1 MHTASDSESENLGKK
16 RYPNDRISVFDMFK
30 IGVGPSS
37 SHTMGPWKAALLFVN
52 ELAQIDTGAS
62 GITRLQ
68 VELFGS
74 LAKTGA
80 GHGTDLAVMLG
91 LAGYDPATVPLDVV
105 QHYAVD
111 RSQSV
116 VVKMQK
122 PCVSGAAVG
131 GTPISEQPALEF
143 HPTRDIHYLREEIL
157 AYHPNGM
164 RFSAF
169 DTTANSVE
177 KSPTD
182 CSQAILA
189 RTYFSIG
196 GGFVVDETETVDDA
210 ETTVASATSFSRT
223 MTHSVDDFPYPYRRA
238 DELKHHCHALHE
250 PISGVALR
258 NELLLRSISEIEQQ
272 LDQIVVKMCACV
284 VSGLSASGDLPGGL
298 NVQRRAPGIA
308 ATLLGSPLCDLIHFP
323 NPESEPELPEVLAD
337 VIRTIERS
345 SVSVGTD
352 RIGFERILRWISA
365 FALAANEENAAFGR
379 VVTAPTNGAAG
390 VIPAVMLYYL
400 CFTEG
405 IGRPE
410 LRRFLLTAGAIGSL
424 FKQGAT
430 ISAAMGGCQAEI
442 GVSAAMAAA
451 ALAELQGADIDQTL
465 MAAEIAMEHHL
476 GLTCDPVGGLVQIPC
491 IERNTMGAAKAIAAA
506 ALAVSSDPAA
516 ARVSLDAVIS
526 TMWATAQ
533 DMNTKYK
540 ETSEGGLA
548 VHIPINVIEC

>member
-1 MHTASDSESENLGKK
+1 MDTVLDAASETPGSP
-16 RYPNDRISVFDMFK
+16 RYPNERISVFDMFK

-37 SHTMGPWKAALLFVN
+37 SHTMGPWKAALLFIE
-52 ELAQIDTGAS
+52 ELKQLDTELHGVD
-62 GITRLQ
+62 RLQ
-68 VELFGS
+68 VDLFGS

-91 LAGYDPATVPLDVV
+91 LAGYDPATVPLEVV
-105 QHYAVD
+105 QRYAED

-116 VVKMQK
+116 AISVDKRLATDA
-122 PCVSGAAVG
+122 SGADAAG
-131 GTPISEQPALEF
+131 HEAASTMKDRALEF
-143 HPTRDIHYLREEIL
+143 RPTRDIRFLREEIL
-157 AYHPNGM
+157 SYHPNGM

-169 DTTANSVE
+169 AQSDSNADLSTDNS
-177 KSPTD
+177 
-182 CSQAILA
+182 SQTIFSRA
-189 RTYFSIG
+189 YYSIG
-196 GGFVVDETETVDDA
+196 GGFVVAES
-210 ETTVASATSFSRT
+210 ETTEASATSGSG
-223 MTHSVDDFPYPYRRA
+223 SVARSVEDFPFPYRTA
-238 DELKHHCHALHE
+238 DELRVHCHALHE
-250 PISGVALR
+250 PVSSIALR
-258 NELLLRSISEIEQQ
+258 NELQLRSTSEIEQQ
-272 LDQIVVKMCACV
+272 LDQILIKMCACV
-284 VSGLSASGDLPGGL
+284 VSGLSSSGDLPGGL
-298 NVQRRAPGIA
+298 HVQRRAPAIA
-308 ATLLGSPLCDLIHFP
+308 ATLLGRPLSDLIPFP
-323 NPESEPELPEVLAD
+323 SPETELELPEALAEL
-337 VIRTIERS
+337 IRGVERTS
-345 SVSVGTD
+345 GSTGTD
-352 RIGFERILRWISA
+352 RVGFERILRWISA

-400 CFTEG
+400 CFTDG
-405 IGRPE
+405 VGRTE
-410 LRRFLLTAGAIGSL
+410 LRRFLLTAGAVGSL

-506 ALAVSSDPAA
+506 ALAINSDPAA
-516 ARVSLDAVIS
+516 ARVSLDAVIK

-548 VHIPINVIEC
+548 VYIPINVIEC

>member
-1 MHTASDSESENLGKK
+1 MQTAVDAESGTPRKD
-16 RYPNDRISVFDMFK
+16 RYPNERISVFDMFK

-37 SHTMGPWKAALLFVN
+37 SHTMGPWKAALLFIE
-52 ELAQIDTGAS
+52 ELTQTATESSDVDCI
-62 GITRLQ
+62 Q

-105 QHYAVD
+105 QRYAAD
-111 RSQSV
+111 RSQSISV
-116 VVKMQK
+116 RLGKPMVKEAVK
-122 PCVSGAAVG
+122 AALS
-131 GTPISEQPALEF
+131 PEYKELEF
-143 HPTRDIHYLREEIL
+143 RPTRDIHFLREEIL

-164 RFSAF
+164 RFSACAQSGS
-169 DTTANSVE
+169 DSDKNRA
-177 KSPTD
+177 D
-182 CSQAILA
+182 CPVVILS
-189 RTYFSIG
+189 RTYYSIG
-196 GGFVVDETETVDDA
+196 GGFVVGGGDTPETPSS
-210 ETTVASATSFSRT
+210 VASD
-223 MTHSVDDFPYPYRRA
+223 THRHTRKDFPFPYRTA
-238 DELKHHCHALHE
+238 DELRTHCRNLDE
-250 PISGVALR
+250 PVSGVALR
-258 NELLLRSISEIEQQ
+258 NELQLQGLTEIEAQ
-272 LDQIVVKMCACV
+272 LDHILIKMCACV
-284 VSGLSASGDLPGGL
+284 VSGLSSYGNLPGGL
-298 NVQRRAPGIA
+298 KVQRRAPAMA
-308 ATLLGSPLCDLIHFP
+308 AALLGRPVSELIPFP
-323 NPESEPELPEVLAD
+323 GPGTEADLPEVLAE
-337 VIRTIERS
+337 VIRSVERS
-345 SVSVGTD
+345 FVSTGTD
-352 RIGFERILRWISA
+352 RVGFERILRWISA

-400 CFTEG
+400 CFTKE

-451 ALAELQGADIDQTL
+451 ALAELQGADIDRTL

-491 IERNTMGAAKAIAAA
+491 IERNTMGAAKAVAAS
-506 ALAVSSDPAA
+506 ALALSSDPAA

-533 DMNTKYK
+533 DMSTKYK

>member
-1 MHTASDSESENLGKK
+1 METTFDAGSETPAQP
-16 RYPNDRISVFDMFK
+16 RYPNERISVFDMFK

-37 SHTMGPWKAALLFVN
+37 SHTMGPWKAALLFIE
-52 ELAQIDTGAS
+52 ELAQTGPDELTIDR
-62 GITRLQ
+62 IQ
-68 VELFGS
+68 VDLFGS

-91 LAGYDPATVPLDVV
+91 LAGFDPATVPLDTVRD
-105 QHYAVD
+105 YAAD
-111 RSQSV
+111 RSQIV
-116 VVKMQK
+116 AINLDKRV
-122 PCVSGAAVG
+122 AAESSEALLPQTAQSIK
-131 GTPISEQPALEF
+131 TPAIEF
-143 HPTRDIHYLREEIL
+143 QPTRDIRFLREEIL
-157 AYHPNGM
+157 SYHPNGIQ
-164 RFSAF
+164 FTAF
-169 DTTANSVE
+169 AKPGTGADSGTGG
-177 KSPTD
+177 SPRAVL
-182 CSQAILA
+182 SRA
-189 RTYFSIG
+189 YYSIG
-196 GGFVVDETETVDDA
+196 GGFVVTETESTQ
-210 ETTVASATSFSRT
+210 TSRSLSSGSAP
-223 MTHSVDDFPYPYRRA
+223 HSVDDFPYPYRTA
-238 DELKHHCHALHE
+238 DELKTHCHALNE
-250 PISGVALR
+250 PVSSVALR
-258 NELLLRSISEIEQQ
+258 NELQLRSISEIEQQ
-272 LDQIVVKMCACV
+272 LDQIIEKMCACV
-284 VSGLSASGDLPGGL
+284 VSGLSSSGDLPGGL
-298 NVQRRAPGIA
+298 NVQRRAPAIA
-308 ATLLGSPLCDLIHFP
+308 ETLLGKPVSEMLPFP
-323 NPESEPELPEVLAD
+323 TPETEAMLPETVAEA
-337 VIRTIERS
+337 VRSVERQS
-345 SVSVGTD
+345 GSIGTD
-352 RIGFERILRWISA
+352 RAGFERILRWISA

-400 CFTEG
+400 CFTDG

-410 LRRFLLTAGAIGSL
+410 LRRFLLTAGAVGSL

-451 ALAELQGADIDQTL
+451 ALAELQGADIDQAL

-506 ALAVSSDPAA
+506 ALAISSDPAA
-516 ARVSLDAVIS
+516 ARVSLDAVIR

>member
-1 MHTASDSESENLGKK
+1 METALDAESGTPRTN
-16 RYPNDRISVFDMFK
+16 RYPNERISVFDMFK

-37 SHTMGPWKAALLFVN
+37 SHTMGPWKAALLFID
-52 ELAQIDTGAS
+52 ELAQNATDRTPNIE
-62 GITRLQ
+62 RLQ
-68 VELFGS
+68 VELYGS

-105 QHYAVD
+105 QHYATD
-111 RSQSV
+111 RSQPIV
-116 VVKMQK
+116 VQLGKRLLEQ
-122 PCVSGAAVG
+122 GADA
-131 GTPISEQPALEF
+131 PLSPEYPELEF
-143 HPTRDIHYLREEIL
+143 RPTRDIRFLREEIL
-157 AYHPNGM
+157 PYHPNGM
-164 RFSAF
+164 RFTAFAQPAGDGDKDSA
-169 DTTANSVE
+169 DSEVR
-177 KSPTD
+177 
-182 CSQAILA
+182 ILSRA
-189 RTYFSIG
+189 YYSIG
-196 GGFVVDETETVDDA
+196 GGFVVGELD
-210 ETTVASATSFSRT
+210 TSEPSPEGSSHAQRPS
-223 MTHSVDDFPYPYRRA
+223 MEDFPYPYRTA
-238 DELKHHCHALHE
+238 DELRTHCRDLVE
-250 PISGVALR
+250 PVSGVALR
-258 NELLLRSISEIEQQ
+258 NELQLRSMAEVEEE
-272 LDQIVVKMCACV
+272 LDHILVKMCACV
-284 VSGLSASGDLPGGL
+284 VSGLSSYGDLPGGL
-298 NVQRRAPGIA
+298 NVQRRAPAMA
-308 ATLLGSPLCDLIHFP
+308 AALLGRPVAELIPLP
-323 NPESEPELPEVLAD
+323 GPETEAHLPEVLAE
-337 VIRTIERS
+337 VIRGVERRS
-345 SVSVGTD
+345 LSTGTD
-352 RIGFERILRWISA
+352 RVGFERILRWISA

-400 CFTEG
+400 CFANE

-451 ALAELQGADIDQTL
+451 ALAELQGADIDRTL

-476 GLTCDPVGGLVQIPC
+476 GLTCDPVAGLVQIPC

-506 ALAVSSDPAA
+506 ALALSSDPSA

>member
-1 MHTASDSESENLGKK
+1 
-16 RYPNDRISVFDMFK
+16 MFK

-52 ELAQIDTGAS
+52 ELPQIVTGAS

-74 LAKTGA
+74 LAKTGP

-105 QHYAVD
+105 QHYAAD

-116 VVKMQK
+116 VVKLKQSWE
-122 PCVSGAAVG
+122 SGAAG
-131 GTPISEQPALEF
+131 STPTSEQAALEF
-143 HPTRDIHYLREEIL
+143 HPTRDIHFLREKIL

-169 DTTANSVE
+169 NNAANSVE
-177 KSPTD
+177 KAPTN
-182 CSQAILA
+182 CSQAILT

-196 GGFVVDETETVDDA
+196 GGFVVDEADAVNEA
-210 ETTVASATSFSRT
+210 ETTAASPPSLSGT

-258 NELLLRSISEIEQQ
+258 NELRLRSIPEIEQQ

-308 ATLLGSPLCDLIHFP
+308 ATLLGSPLCYLIP
-323 NPESEPELPEVLAD
+323 LPDPESEPELPEVLAD
-337 VIRTIERS
+337 VIRTIERR

-352 RIGFERILRWISA
+352 RVGFERILRWISA

-506 ALAVSSDPAA
+506 ALAISSDPAA